1 MSRPN
6 TAQIRLLAY
15 LAQAPGAGFVAV
27 NQVDQARAV
36 RAGDEL
42 FLPSLV
48 ARGWAEMDARRTG
61 YARITDAGRSALAD
75 LD

>member
-15 LAQAPGAGFVAV
+15 LAQTPGAGFVAV

-36 RAGDEL
+36 RAGDDL

-48 ARGWAEMDARRTG
+48 ARGWGQKAPPRKNAR
-61 YARITDAGRSALAD
+61 
-75 LD
+75 